1 MSVGRSVDNARVEN
15 RRRYL
20 KLLENSF
27 CSTSHSSSFYS
38 ASSSAMVVGLKEPG
52 TSLIELGKGLEHG
65 AWDGSKNE

>member
-1 MSVGRSVDNARVEN
+1 MSVGRSVDNARDEN

-20 KLLENSF
+20 KLPENSF

-52 TSLIELGKGLEHG
+52 IKSHRAGERARAWSLG
-65 AWDGSKNE
+65 WV